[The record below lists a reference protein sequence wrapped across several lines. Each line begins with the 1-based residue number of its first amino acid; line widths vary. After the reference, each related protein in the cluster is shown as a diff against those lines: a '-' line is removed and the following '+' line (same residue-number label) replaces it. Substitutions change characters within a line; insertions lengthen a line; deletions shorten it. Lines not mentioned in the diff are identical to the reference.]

1 LTVINIF
8 PLSISQDG
16 KDLAIASAER
26 VGEMPLNFKAS
37 SIGQYTLSIN
47 PENMET
53 DYLHLIDNMA
63 GADIDLLTTPT
74 YTFNAKTTDYASRF
88 RLVFSVCGD
97 ADGDN
102 EDFAFVSNNDIIIN
116 DEGTVQVID
125 MTGRI
130 IVSVDEYTR
139 CIPTAG
145 MTSGVYVL
153 RLIEGDDV
161 KTQKIVVR

>member
-1 LTVINIF
+1 ML
-8 PLSISQDG
+8 
-16 KDLAIASAER
+16 
-26 VGEMPLNFKAS
+26 LNFKATKN
-37 SIGQYTLSIN
+37 GEYTITVNL
-47 PENMET
+47 EAVEM
-53 DYLHLIDNMA
+53 DYLHLVDTMTGN
-63 GADIDLLTTPT
+63 DIDLMASPS
-74 YTFNAKTTDYASRF
+74 YSFNAQTTDYASHF

-102 EDFAFVSNNDIIIN
+102 GDFAFVSNDNIIIN
-116 DEGTVQVID
+116 GEGIAQVID
-125 MTGRI
+125 MAGHI

-145 MTSGVYVL
+145 MTQGVYVL